1 MNEEQNIN
9 EPQSPAFLVGAV
21 SSSLLLEA
29 IYLLRK
35 SQTDNCKEWI
45 ENVGDC
51 KKLECD
57 FCRIEKCISG
67 LDKLQD
73 KTPIQDLIEELK
85 FDSNI
90 FTPPFRVGKFQKRA
104 ILDDKGLE
112 VIIMPPN
119 SEIQAQMYCDYLNIG
134 YL

>member
-1 MNEEQNIN
+1 VKFEDMTPQEA
-9 EPQSPAFLVGAV
+9 QSPAVLVGDF
-21 SSSLLLEA
+21 SGSLLLEV

-67 LDKLQD
+67 L
-73 KTPIQDLIEELK
+73 E
-85 FDSNI
+85 SND
-90 FTPPFRVGKFQKRA
+90 R
-104 ILDDKGLE
+104 
-112 VIIMPPN
+112 
-119 SEIQAQMYCDYLNIG
+119 
-134 YL
+134 